1 MESKRK
7 ARTKHN
13 HKHNIKTLRETVKFV
28 MMFVNRMINYF
39 SLNGPR
45 FRIGLLEE
53 DKCSISVHECPV
65 TGKNF
70 FLSDQ

>member
-1 MESKRK
+1 MEPKRK

-13 HKHNIKTLRETVKFV
+13 HKHNIKTLRETVKLV

-39 SLNGPR
+39 SFNGPR

-53 DKCSISVHECPV
+53 DKCSISVNECPV
-65 TGKNF
+65 TEKNLF
-70 FLSDQ
+70 

>member
-39 SLNGPR
+39 SFNGPR

-53 DKCSISVHECPV
+53 DKCSISVHDVQLPK
-65 TGKNF
+65 KNLF
-70 FLSDQ
+70 

>member
-13 HKHNIKTLRETVKFV
+13 HKHNIKTLRETVKLV
-28 MMFVNRMINYF
+28 MMCVNRMINYF

-65 TGKNF
+65 TEKNLF
-70 FLSDQ
+70 

>member
-45 FRIGLLEE
+45 FRIGLLE

-65 TGKNF
+65 TEKNIF
-70 FLSDQ
+70 